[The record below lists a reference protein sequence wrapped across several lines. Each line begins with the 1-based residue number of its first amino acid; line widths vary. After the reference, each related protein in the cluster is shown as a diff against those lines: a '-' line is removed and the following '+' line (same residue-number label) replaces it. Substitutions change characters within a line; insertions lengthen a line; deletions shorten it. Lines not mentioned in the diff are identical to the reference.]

1 MFPIESITVGAGG
14 ASSLTFTSIPQ
25 TFTHLQLRVFGVA
38 PSANTNYFTTINSSG
53 FGNYAR
59 HELRGNGSS
68 ATSGGVASDA
78 PIIYY
83 TSGTA
88 STSFPFVSVV
98 DILDYTNTNKY
109 KVARTLS
116 GRDENGSGLLGLYS
130 WLWTNTSAITTLSVD
145 SFSAGQFSQ
154 YSRADLYGISTS
166 NATGA

>member
-1 MFPIESITVGAGG
+1 MYPIASITVGSGG

-59 HELRGNGSS
+59 HELRGNGSVV
-68 ATSGGVASDA
+68 TSGSVTADA

-83 TSGTA
+83 TDGVA
-88 STSFPFVSVV
+88 STSYPFVSVV
-98 DILDYTNTNKY
+98 DILDYTNTNKN
-109 KVARTLS
+109 KVARALS

-145 SFSAGQFSQ
+145 SFSASQFSQ